1 LRAIEA
7 GELLLVAK
15 DRIPHGEFL
24 GWLEANC
31 GVSERC
37 AQNYMK
43 CAKGKPAILAEIEKL
58 KSARHADLGTPSVDL
73 TIGRALQVVKG
84 KSNKP
89 KASPKPEAELDG
101 AVDQVISALNSMK
114 KLSEPMAKSRAR
126 MTVDGLVERLV
137 NAELLERPA
146 LKATG

>member
-1 LRAIEA
+1 MTEYAKSNVVSLAHADLATKIRDVHSAVVGRMTDTILRAIEA

-73 TIGRALQVVKG
+73 TIGRALQVVK
-84 KSNKP
+84 
-89 KASPKPEAELDG
+89 
-101 AVDQVISALNSMK
+101 
-114 KLSEPMAKSRAR
+114 
-126 MTVDGLVERLV
+126 
-137 NAELLERPA
+137 
-146 LKATG
+146 